1 MVVRNLWCH
10 GDRLWARS
18 EGLFAVDRVGKV
30 AMGIVACL
38 ALWPCSVRGPDRAIE
53 DGFVE
58 GRRHMIEDGK
68 MEIC

>member
-1 MVVRNLWCH
+1 
-10 GDRLWARS
+10 
-18 EGLFAVDRVGKV
+18 
-30 AMGIVACL
+30 MGIVACL

-53 DGFVE
+53 EGFVE